1 MIISSERFIRFG
13 WQASMAAAIL
23 VAWQILPGALGVSP
37 LILPPLSDV
46 LQAATEPLAGGAPI
60 TENLLITLRE
70 IALAFL
76 IAAATGLTVGILIG
90 SSKVV
95 AALIQPLLTALFAVP
110 LITLIPLFLVTFG
123 LGASSKIAFGALYAF
138 FPIVF
143 NTVAGVS
150 SVEAVHRS
158 LAEAF
163 GLSWPARLVKVTLP
177 SAARQILGGLQMGMA
192 IVIIAVVSAEVFGST
207 AGMGYLLQRSA
218 QNLDGAA
225 VWYLVLV
232 TFAMAWAL
240 LTVVRLTARLLRVRP
255 EAPAW

>member
-1 MIISSERFIRFG
+1 MVSREKLIRLG
-13 WQASMAAAIL
+13 WQTFMAAAIL
-23 VAWQILPGALGVSP
+23 LAWQLLPSALGLSP
-37 LILPPLSDV
+37 LILPPFSDV
-46 LQAATEPLAGGAPI
+46 LAAATEPLAGGASL
-60 TENLLITLRE
+60 TDNLLVTLRE

-76 IAAATGLTVGILIG
+76 IAAAAGLSVGILIG
-90 SSKVV
+90 SSRVA

-123 LGASSKIAFGALYAF
+123 LGAASKIAFGALYAF
-138 FPIVF
+138 FPIIF

-158 LAEAF
+158 LGEAF
-163 GLSWPARLVKVTLP
+163 GLSWWAKLVKVTLP

-218 QNLDGAA
+218 QNLDGSA

-232 TFAMAWAL
+232 TFAMAWVL
-240 LTVVRLTARLLRVRP
+240 LTVVRLAARLLRVRP